1 MCRVQE
7 VVDHVHELVQ
17 RSVYSWRTVHYDVR
31 AHSQGLACNLNR
43 PLVGLSQVF
52 QKLTNGIL

>member
-1 MCRVQE
+1 MQE

-31 AHSQGLACNLNR
+31 AHSQGLACNFNR

>member
-1 MCRVQE
+1 MQE